1 MNMDREQLVHDLSS
15 ALVARDHWHMEME
28 SARAKMEEAQRTAY
42 ELELKLFES
51 AVTEPS
57 KPWPIFNQSISA
69 RVLDAFDKPK
79 RIPEVAA
86 MLGLSRQQVQV
97 AVTRLVRRGKLVR
110 RSRGVYVAVTTKRGV

>member
-28 SARAKMEEAQRTAY
+28 TARAKMEEAQRTAF
-42 ELELKLFES
+42 ELELKLFEPAQAAS
-51 AVTEPS
+51 E
-57 KPWPIFNQSISA
+57 PWPIFNQSISA

-79 RIPEVAA
+79 RLPEVAA
-86 MLGLSRQQVQV
+86 MLGFSRQQVQV

-110 RSRGVYVAVTTKRGV
+110 RNRGVYVQEGV